1 MKRWKCVS
9 KIQLFQICCSILRPL
24 SLANAVSQCPVSFLY
39 LAGLDIM
46 TNGWYWHIESSR
58 LTHFPYWR
66 CPVTRS
72 HMMTC
77 HTLREA
83 FFLPLSGPK
92 ENIYRSTIY
101 SNQFINQNPSK
112 RLRRTKKIPRK
123 RFGGIEKTEWLS
135 FGQSVVTLKLSVTVI
150 TAKLWCHILLVRGVN
165 WATELR
171 PFYTEIVCRG

>member
-1 MKRWKCVS
+1 MKMKRWKCVS

-83 FFLPLSGPK
+83 FFSLCLV
-92 ENIYRSTIY
+92 
-101 SNQFINQNPSK
+101 
-112 RLRRTKKIPRK
+112 RK
-123 RFGGIEKTEWLS
+123 RISIVLQSIPINASTPENQKNSQEAFWWYWKDWVIITLPICGDTEA
-135 FGQSVVTLKLSVTVI
+135 QCD
-150 TAKLWCHILLVRGVN
+150 CHYG
-165 WATELR
+165 
-171 PFYTEIVCRG
+171 

>member
-83 FFLPLSGPK
+83 FFSLCLVRKRISIVLSMH
-92 ENIYRSTIY
+92 
-101 SNQFINQNPSK
+101 Q
-112 RLRRTKKIPRK
+112 LRKTKKIPRK
-123 RFGGIEKTEWLS
+123 HFGGIEKTEWLS
-135 FGQSVVTLKLSVTVI
+135 LCQSVVTLKLSVTVI

-171 PFYTEIVCRG
+171 PFYTEIVCRGQ

>member
-1 MKRWKCVS
+1 MKMKRWKCVS

-92 ENIYRSTIY
+92 ENIYRFTIY
-101 SNQFINQNPSK
+101 SNQCINPGEPKKFPGSVLVVLK
-112 RLRRTKKIPRK
+112 RLSDYHLANLWWHWSSV
-123 RFGGIEKTEWLS
+123 WLS
-135 FGQSVVTLKLSVTVI
+135 LRLNYDVI
-150 TAKLWCHILLVRGVN
+150 FC
-165 WATELR
+165 
-171 PFYTEIVCRG
+171 

>member
-66 CPVTRS
+66 CPLTRS

-83 FFLPLSGPK
+83 FFSLCLVRKRISIVLQSIPINSSTKTPPKGSGEPK
-92 ENIYRSTIY
+92 KCFPRSILVVL
-101 SNQFINQNPSK
+101 K
-112 RLRRTKKIPRK
+112 RLSDYH
-123 RFGGIEKTEWLS
+123 FANLWWHWSSVWLS
-135 FGQSVVTLKLSVTVI
+135 LRLNYDVI
-150 TAKLWCHILLVRGVN
+150 FC
-165 WATELR
+165 
-171 PFYTEIVCRG
+171 